1 MSEGNQQRQAQPQQQ
16 AQPQRQQQQQ
26 QPQQQQQQQ
35 QLSPTQ
41 RLGRAL
47 ADIRRVQNLM
57 ELNYPGEDQAI
68 LLLREAGDLVWTE
81 IRRMQQAQQQQ
92 GS

>member
-1 MSEGNQQRQAQPQQQ
+1 MSEGNQQRQAQPQ
-16 AQPQRQQQQQ
+16 RQQQQ

-47 ADIRRVQNLM
+47 ADIRRVQSLM
-57 ELNYPGEDQAI
+57 ELNYPGQGQAI

-81 IRRMQQAQQQQ
+81 IQRMQQQAQQQRQ